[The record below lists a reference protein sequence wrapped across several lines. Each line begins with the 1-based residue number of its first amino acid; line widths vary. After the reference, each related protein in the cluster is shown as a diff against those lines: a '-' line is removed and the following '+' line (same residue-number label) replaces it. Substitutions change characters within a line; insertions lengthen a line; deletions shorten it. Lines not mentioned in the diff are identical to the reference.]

1 MYIWLLV
8 EAARQGLQEDGQPVC
23 YVTREDLQRAWPREG
38 HYACAAF
45 ERLEDAG
52 ILRVQR
58 WQDDP
63 RWRVRLYWAEQ
74 PPEPWSAVQRLEHS
88 GPSRVT

>member
-1 MYIWLLV
+1 V
-8 EAARQGLQEDGQPVC
+8 
-23 YVTREDLQRAWPREG
+23 
-38 HYACAAF
+38 
-45 ERLEDAG
+45 DAG